1 MPNERP
7 GRSEGAEPGARRR
20 ALPQL
25 NTGLVVGAHG
35 RHFVVETPERQRVL
49 CHRRGK
55 KGDCVVGDRVE
66 WKPAGDGGVI
76 EAVLPRRSQLW
87 RQDRWRSKS
96 FAANI
101 DRLIVVVAAA
111 PPMAESLLARAL
123 VAAAHTGIA
132 AHVLLNKI
140 DLPEAGAARRRLEPY
155 RRTGLPVLEVSLK
168 HDPGGARTAL
178 QPLMAQGITL
188 LLGAS
193 GVGKSTLINT
203 LVPDAAAQVGDISQ
217 ALNAGRHTTT
227 TTSWYWLDAAHDA
240 AVLDSPGFQEFGL
253 MQVPP
258 DRLAGLLPDI
268 AAHAAA
274 CRFVNCTHRSEPDCA
289 VRDAVARGEVAP
301 GRLRFYQ
308 ELYDEL
314 SQPRW

>member
-1 MPNERP
+1 MP
-7 GRSEGAEPGARRR
+7 
-20 ALPQL
+20 L
-25 NTGLVVGAHG
+25 NNGLVVGAHG

-66 WKPAGDGGVI
+66 WNVSGDGGVI
-76 EAVLPRRSQLW
+76 EQVLPRRSLLW

-101 DRLIVVVAAA
+101 DRLIMLVASV
-111 PPMAESLLARAL
+111 PPMSESLLARAL
-123 VAAAHTGIA
+123 VAAAHADIT
-132 AHVLLNKI
+132 AHVLLNKV
-140 DLPEAGAARRRLEPY
+140 DLPEADAARQRLEPY
-155 RRTGLPVLEVSLK
+155 RRMQVPVLEVSVK
-168 HDPGGARTAL
+168 GDAAHARAQL
-178 QPLMAQGITL
+178 LPLVSHGVTL

-193 GVGKSTLINT
+193 GVGKSTLINA
-203 LVPDAAAQVGDISQ
+203 LIPDAAAQVGEISQ

-227 TTSWYWLDAAHDA
+227 TTSWYWLDAQHEA

-253 MQVPP
+253 LQVPP
-258 DRLAGLLPDI
+258 EQLVGLLPDI

-289 VRDAVARGEVAP
+289 VREATARGEVSA

-314 SQPRW
+314 SQTHW

>member
-1 MPNERP
+1 MP
-7 GRSEGAEPGARRR
+7 
-20 ALPQL
+20 L
-25 NTGLVVGAHG
+25 NNGLVVGAHG

-66 WKPAGDGGVI
+66 WNVSGDGGVI
-76 EAVLPRRSQLW
+76 EQVLPRRSLLW

-101 DRLIVVVAAA
+101 DRLIMLVASV
-111 PPMAESLLARAL
+111 PPMSESLLARAL
-123 VAAAHTGIA
+123 VAAAHADIT
-132 AHVLLNKI
+132 AHVLLNKV
-140 DLPEAGAARRRLEPY
+140 DLPEADAARQRLEPY
-155 RRTGLPVLEVSLK
+155 RRMQVPVLEVSVK
-168 HDPGGARTAL
+168 RDAAHARAQL
-178 QPLMAQGITL
+178 LPLVSHGVTL

-193 GVGKSTLINT
+193 GVGKSTLINA
-203 LVPDAAAQVGDISQ
+203 LIPDAAAQVGEISQ

-227 TTSWYWLDAAHDA
+227 TTSWYWLDAQHEA

-253 MQVPP
+253 LQVPP
-258 DRLAGLLPDI
+258 DQLVGLLPDI

-289 VRDAVARGEVAP
+289 VREATARGEVSA

-314 SQPRW
+314 SQTHW

>member
-1 MPNERP
+1 VE
-7 GRSEGAEPGARRR
+7 
-20 ALPQL
+20 L

-35 RHFVVETPERQRVL
+35 RHFIVEAADRQRVS

-55 KGDCVVGDRVE
+55 KVDCVVGDRVQ
-66 WKPAGDGGVI
+66 WCVAGDGGVI
-76 EAVLPRRSQLW
+76 EAVLPRRSLLW

-101 DRLIVVVAAA
+101 DRLLVIVAAS

-123 VAAAHTGIA
+123 IAAAHAGIDA
-132 AHVLLNKI
+132 QVLLNKA
-140 DLPEAGAARRRLEPY
+140 DLPQADDARALLEPY
-155 RRTGLPVLEVSLK
+155 CRMGVPVIEASVK
-168 HDPGGARTAL
+168 HDAATARAML
-178 QPLMAQGITL
+178 APLLAGQVTL

-203 LVPDAAAQVGDISQ
+203 IVPDATAQVGEISR

-227 TTSWYWLDAAHDA
+227 TTSWYWLDGTHEA

-253 MQVPP
+253 QQIEAA
-258 DRLAGLLPDI
+258 DLARWLPDV
-268 AAHAAA
+268 AAHAAS

-289 VRDAVARGEVAP
+289 VRAAAERGEVSHS
-301 GRLRFYQ
+301 RLR
-308 ELYDEL
+308 LYERLYEEL
-314 SQPRW
+314 SQPRY

>member
-1 MPNERP
+1 VT
-7 GRSEGAEPGARRR
+7 
-20 ALPQL
+20 LH
-25 NTGLVVGAHG
+25 TGLVVAAHG
-35 RHFVVETPERQRVL
+35 RHHVVETPQRQRVL

-55 KGDCVVGDRVE
+55 KVDCVVGDRVE
-66 WKPAGDGGVI
+66 WNATGDGGVI
-76 EAVLPRRSQLW
+76 ERVLPRRSLLW

-101 DRLIVVVAAA
+101 DRLIVIVAAV

-123 VAAAHTGIA
+123 VAAAHADIA
-132 AHVLLNKI
+132 AHVLLNKV
-140 DLPEAGAARRRLEPY
+140 DLPEGDAARQRLEPY
-155 RRTGLPVLEVSLK
+155 RRMGVSVDEVSLK
-168 HDPGGARTAL
+168 RGAAAARAVVS
-178 QPLMAQGITL
+178 PLVSRGVTL

-203 LVPDAAAQVGDISQ
+203 LVPDAAAQVGEISQ
-217 ALNAGRHTTT
+217 ALNAGRHTTS
-227 TTSWYWLDAAHDA
+227 TTSWYWLDAEHEA

-253 MQVPP
+253 LQVPP
-258 DRLAGLLPDI
+258 ERLAGLLPDI

-289 VRDAVARGEVAP
+289 VRDATERGEVAAT
-301 GRLRFYQ
+301 RLRFYQ

>member
-1 MPNERP
+1 VT
-7 GRSEGAEPGARRR
+7 AR
-20 ALPQL
+20 
-25 NTGLVVGAHG
+25 TGLVVGAHG
-35 RHFVVETPERQRVL
+35 RHFVVENDDRQRVL

-55 KGDCVVGDRVE
+55 KVDCVVGDRVE
-66 WKPAGDGGVI
+66 WKTTGDDGVI
-76 EAVLPRRSQLW
+76 ESVLPRRSLLW

-101 DRLIVVVAAA
+101 DRLIVLVAAA
-111 PPMAESLLARAL
+111 PPMDEGLLARAL
-123 VAAAHTGIA
+123 VAAAHADIP
-132 AHVLLNKI
+132 AHVLLNKT
-140 DLPEAGAARRRLEPY
+140 DLPEAAAARARLEPY
-155 RRTGLPVLEVSLK
+155 RRMGVPLLEASVKRDAAGSR
-168 HDPGGARTAL
+168 AAL
-178 QPLMAQGITL
+178 HPLLAHGITL

-193 GVGKSTLINT
+193 GVGKSTLINA
-203 LVPDAAAQVGDISQ
+203 LVPDAAAQVGELSL

-227 TTSWYWLDAAHDA
+227 TTTWYWLDDTHEA

-253 MQVPP
+253 LQVPP
-258 DRLAGLLPDI
+258 EQLARLLPDI
-268 AAHAAA
+268 AAHTGS

-289 VRDAVARGEVAP
+289 VRAATAGGEISP

>member
-1 MPNERP
+1 VP
-7 GRSEGAEPGARRR
+7 
-20 ALPQL
+20 L
-25 NTGLVVGAHG
+25 NNGLVVGAHG

-66 WKPAGDGGVI
+66 WNVSGDGGVI
-76 EAVLPRRSQLW
+76 EQVLPRRSLLW

-101 DRLIVVVAAA
+101 DRLIMLVASV
-111 PPMAESLLARAL
+111 PPMSESLLARAL
-123 VAAAHTGIA
+123 VAAAHADIT
-132 AHVLLNKI
+132 AHVLLNKV
-140 DLPEAGAARRRLEPY
+140 DLPEADAARQRLEPY
-155 RRTGLPVLEVSLK
+155 RRMQVPVIEVSVK
-168 HDPGGARTAL
+168 GDAAHARAQL
-178 QPLMAQGITL
+178 LPLVSHGVTL

-193 GVGKSTLINT
+193 GVGKSTLINA
-203 LVPDAAAQVGDISQ
+203 LIPDAAAQVGEISQ

-227 TTSWYWLDAAHDA
+227 TTSWYWLDAQHEA

-253 MQVPP
+253 LQVPP
-258 DRLAGLLPDI
+258 EQLVGLLPDI

-289 VRDAVARGEVAP
+289 VREATARGEVSA

-314 SQPRW
+314 SQTHW

>member
-1 MPNERP
+1 ME
-7 GRSEGAEPGARRR
+7 
-20 ALPQL
+20 L

-35 RHFVVETPERQRVL
+35 RHFIVEATDRRRVL

-55 KGDCVVGDRVE
+55 KVDCVVGDRVQ
-66 WKPAGDGGVI
+66 WDVAGDGGVI
-76 EAVLPRRSQLW
+76 EAVLPRRSLLW

-101 DRLIVVVAAA
+101 DRLLVIVAAT

-123 VAAAHTGIA
+123 IAAAHAGITA
-132 AHVLLNKI
+132 QVLLNKAE
-140 DLPEAGAARRRLEPY
+140 LPQAADARARLEPY
-155 RRTGLPVLEVSLK
+155 RRMGVPVLEASIK
-168 HDPGGARTAL
+168 HDTATARAML
-178 QPLMAQGITL
+178 APLLAGQVTL

-203 LVPDAAAQVGDISQ
+203 LVADAAAQVGEISQ

-227 TTSWYWLDAAHDA
+227 TTTWYWLDDQHDA

-253 MQVPP
+253 QQIEAA
-258 DRLAGLLPDI
+258 DLAQWLPDVI
-268 AAHAAA
+268 AHAAQ

-289 VRDAVARGEVAP
+289 VRAAAERGEVAAS
-301 GRLRFYQ
+301 RLR
-308 ELYDEL
+308 LYEQLYEEL
-314 SQPRW
+314 SQRHY

>member
-1 MPNERP
+1 V
-7 GRSEGAEPGARRR
+7 A
-20 ALPQL
+20 L

-35 RHFVVETPERQRVL
+35 RHYFVETDDRRRIL

-55 KGDCVVGDRVE
+55 RGDCVVGDRVE
-66 WKPAGDGGVI
+66 WKASGDGGVI
-76 EAVLPRRSQLW
+76 EDVLPRRSLLW

-101 DRLIVVVAAA
+101 DRLVVLVAAV

-123 VAAAHTGIA
+123 VAAAHADIA
-132 AHVLLNKI
+132 AHVLLNKV
-140 DLPEAGAARRRLEPY
+140 DLPEVGTARQRLEPY
-155 RRTGLPVLEVSLK
+155 RRMGVPVLEVSLK
-168 HDPGGARTAL
+168 RDPAGSRALL
-178 QPLMAQGITL
+178 QPLVSRGITL

-193 GVGKSTLINT
+193 GVGKSTLINA
-203 LVPDAAAQVGDISQ
+203 LVPDAAAQVGDISL

-227 TTSWYWLDAAHDA
+227 TTSWYWLDATHEA

-274 CRFVNCTHRSEPDCA
+274 CRFVNCTHRNEPDCA
-289 VRDAVARGEVAP
+289 VREATARGEVSP

-314 SQPRW
+314 AQPRW

>member
-1 MPNERP
+1 VTVH
-7 GRSEGAEPGARRR
+7 
-20 ALPQL
+20 
-25 NTGLVVGAHG
+25 TGLVVGAHG
-35 RHFVVETPERQRVL
+35 RHFIVETDERQRLL

-66 WKPAGDGGVI
+66 WRATGDGGVI
-76 EAVLPRRSQLW
+76 ESVLPRRSLLW

-101 DRLIVVVAAA
+101 DRLVMLVAAA

-123 VAAAHTGIA
+123 VAAAFADIP
-132 AHVLLNKI
+132 AHVLLNKV
-140 DLPEAGAARRRLEPY
+140 DLPEADAARERLAPY
-155 RRTGLPVLEVSLK
+155 RRMGVPVHEVSLK
-168 HDPGGARTAL
+168 HDPAGARAL
-178 QPLMAQGITL
+178 LEPLIARGITL

-203 LVPDAAAQVGDISQ
+203 LVPDAAAQVGELSQ

-227 TTSWYWLDAAHDA
+227 TTTWYWLDGSHST

-258 DRLAGLLPDI
+258 ERLAGLLPDV
-268 AAHAAA
+268 AAHAAD

-289 VRDAVARGEVAP
+289 VRDATARGEVAA

-314 SQPRW
+314 AQPRW